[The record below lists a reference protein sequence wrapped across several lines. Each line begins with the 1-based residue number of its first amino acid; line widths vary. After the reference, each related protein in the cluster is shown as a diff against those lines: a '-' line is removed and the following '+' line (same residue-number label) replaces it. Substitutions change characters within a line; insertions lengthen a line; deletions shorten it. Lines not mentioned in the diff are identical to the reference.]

1 MYAHCENQ
9 MALTH
14 RCSSHPST
22 SQERSSGPSLLSTG
36 KPLVHWAA
44 TRGLLGNSGAAPSSG
59 HRVWCCRSWSPSGG
73 CHHMTWWLYF
83 SLWWSVWL
91 VPLLGQAWVQW
102 RALCEAVRGDR
113 SGRRAPSISTH
124 LGRANQPICGMV
136 HMCGDTDMRHGDCG
150 SRAGSRGGRGDGLQP
165 AAGLCSAVQRDR
177 MWTRRCR
184 HHG

>member
-1 MYAHCENQ
+1 

-44 TRGLLGNSGAAPSSG
+44 TCGLLGNSGAAPSSG

-73 CHHMTWWLYF
+73 CHHRPGGFTFLSGGQYGWF
-83 SLWWSVWL
+83 RCSGK
-91 VPLLGQAWVQW
+91 LGCNGGRCA
-102 RALCEAVRGDR
+102 RPCAATGAV
-113 SGRRAPSISTH
+113 RRAPSISTH

-136 HMCGDTDMRHGDCG
+136 HMCGDTDMRHGDYG

-177 MWTRRCR
+177 VCTRRR
-184 HHG
+184 RLHG

>member
-91 VPLLGQAWVQW
+91 VPVLGQAWVQW

-150 SRAGSRGGRGDGLQP
+150 SRAGSRGGRGDGLQS
-165 AAGLCSAVQRDR
+165 AVGLCSAAQRDR
-177 MWTRRCR
+177 VRTRRR
-184 HHG
+184 RLHG

>member
-1 MYAHCENQ
+1 
-9 MALTH
+9 
-14 RCSSHPST
+14 
-22 SQERSSGPSLLSTG
+22 
-36 KPLVHWAA
+36 
-44 TRGLLGNSGAAPSSG
+44 
-59 HRVWCCRSWSPSGG
+59 
-73 CHHMTWWLYF
+73 MTWWLYF

-91 VPLLGQAWVQW
+91 VPVLGQAWVQW

-165 AAGLCSAVQRDR
+165 AAGLCSAVQRATECGRVVVDT
-177 MWTRRCR
+177 MDSQ
-184 HHG
+184 